1 MATLPL
7 AALAADKDPPVP
19 PGRDPGGVA
28 IAIIGPGI
36 DYTWSEISKHL
47 ARDGEGEIIG
57 WDFADNDR
65 RPFEHRK
72 NNADNPY
79 TSAQWVVLK
88 IIDKAPNTRIV
99 PLRVGEPNALQLG
112 RAATYVGQSPAKIA
126 LVMPTSERAEDW
138 QLFRKAAE
146 HFPDVLFIASP
157 YEPCVEI
164 DPPLRNVDI
173 SPVFPISF
181 GLDNLLSV
189 TDFDDQ
195 HLPFA
200 HGGFG
205 PLTIDVAIQSN
216 KTTSIFI
223 THDGPK
229 GSIVVAGDASQI
241 SVAALAARIVAKE
254 PELKG
259 KALKARILRLATP
272 LPADTDPIS
281 KHGLIAEP
289 WKLYPAH

>member
-1 MATLPL
+1 MHSLFLKNTFRQVLHPTPNSSPSSCRRHASGVVGAGYVRQQRKLSRNGARNAAMSFLRVIGTS

-57 WDFADNDR
+57 WDFVDNDR

-126 LVMPTSERAEDW
+126 LGS
-138 QLFRKAAE
+138 
-146 HFPDVLFIASP
+146 
-157 YEPCVEI
+157 
-164 DPPLRNVDI
+164 
-173 SPVFPISF
+173 
-181 GLDNLLSV
+181 GLN
-189 TDFDDQ
+189 
-195 HLPFA
+195 
-200 HGGFG
+200 
-205 PLTIDVAIQSN
+205 
-216 KTTSIFI
+216 
-223 THDGPK
+223 
-229 GSIVVAGDASQI
+229 
-241 SVAALAARIVAKE
+241 
-254 PELKG
+254 
-259 KALKARILRLATP
+259 
-272 LPADTDPIS
+272 
-281 KHGLIAEP
+281 
-289 WKLYPAH
+289 